1 MRNRICILFCS
12 FTFLILQHCSS
23 PQKSEPLLAVWPFK
37 AWLRMILTSTK
48 DLPPF
53 AGAEILVRHTSSG
66 SIGWILNGKRTT
78 IHKLGLSG
86 LGLPPDLTVRIGGPV
101 ETGKISFLYRDP
113 GTDAVHF
120 SRYLPT
126 LIEILKSEPANVIV
140 FAGYSGWAEGQ
151 LASEIRRGLW
161 VRSSK
166 PRRSI
171 FVPET

>member
-23 PQKSEPLLAVWPFK
+23 AQKSEPLPYEW
-37 AWLRMILTSTK
+37 MILTSTK

-66 SIGWILNGKRTT
+66 SIGWVLNGERTT
-78 IHKLGLSG
+78 IHKLGLNG
-86 LGLPPDLTVRIGGPV
+86 LGLPPDLVVRMGGPV